1 MESRESNDNLQD
13 QLRTPWTEDE
23 DALLIQ
29 LRSSEHS
36 WEKIVGDFPGRST
49 KSCRKR
55 YERIMALA
63 QKMEKKTELA
73 TLYESHKEE
82 MWTKVAER
90 LRVSEV
96 SWRDAEINHW
106 RIGQAE
112 MRRRVG
118 NEFLTEVCIDP
129 PQLGANNHEEQ
140 EQIQQ
145 QCQQQRPRNSPWSG
159 DEEAIL
165 LAKHREGIKWK
176 DISSDLPGRTHRAC
190 SGQYHHLLTRCGG
203 WSPELQNR
211 LCKEY
216 DRLKQELWMH
226 IGETMSVPWQ
236 DAEEMHWG
244 LIKHGIVEIAGVTLT
259 RPPAANLTIS
269 PRERGQ
275 TTKEWLNVVCQSED

>member
-1 MESRESNDNLQD
+1 MESRESNDNRQD
-13 QLRTPWTEDE
+13 QLRTTWTEDE

-29 LRSSEHS
+29 LGSSKHS
-36 WEKIVGDFPGRST
+36 WKEIAGRFPGRT
-49 KSCRKR
+49 IKSCTGH
-55 YERIMALA
+55 YERIM
-63 QKMEKKTELA
+63 EREEKTELA
-73 TLYESHKEE
+73 ILYESHKEE

-90 LRVSEV
+90 LKVSEV

-118 NEFLTEVCIDP
+118 NEFLTEVCIDL
-129 PQLGANNHEEQ
+129 PQLGANNHEAQ

-145 QCQQQRPRNSPWSG
+145 QCQQQRPRNPWSG

-165 LAKHREGIKWK
+165 LAKHRKGIKWK
-176 DISSDLPGRTHRAC
+176 DISSDLPGRTPKAC
-190 SGQYHHLLTRCGG
+190 SCQHRYLLTRCGG

-211 LCKEY
+211 FCKEY
-216 DRLKQELWMH
+216 DRLKQEMWMH
-226 IGETMSVPWQ
+226 IGEKMSVPWQ
-236 DAEEMHWG
+236 NAEEMHWG

-259 RPPAANLTIS
+259 HPPAANLTIS